1 MFGDTFRRLQ
11 HHDHRP
17 GQIATRAHQGS
28 SGYVR
33 CVARVSTQQRHYLT
47 FWTGRTQ
54 ALRAATSSVLPAWN
68 DSLPGY
74 ASLLGM
80 HAFALEESG
89 NHFGAEAI
97 GREAVERN
105 PNALWAIHSVAHV
118 LETQGRSAEGVAWF
132 DYPTDAWDDRNPF
145 RRHVWWCAAL
155 FNAAQGRYDNVLS
168 LYDNV
173 VTSVNTPQNIDV
185 QNLASLLARLELRR
199 VDIGDRWDALAEH
212 SETRIGDHDIVFN
225 DIHWSLAMAAGG
237 RTKAA
242 SHHAQAT
249 ADFAST
255 EPRWLRMSLP
265 LLAPTY
271 AGVRSHG
278 ETRTMPPQ
286 PT

>member
-1 MFGDTFRRLQ
+1 
-11 HHDHRP
+11 
-17 GQIATRAHQGS
+17 
-28 SGYVR
+28 
-33 CVARVSTQQRHYLT
+33 
-47 FWTGRTQ
+47 
-54 ALRAATSSVLPAWN
+54 
-68 DSLPGY
+68 
-74 ASLLGM
+74 M

-118 LETQGRSAEGVAWF
+118 LETQGRSAEGVAWL

-145 RRHVWWCAAL
+145 RRHVWGHAAL
-155 FNAAQGRYDNVLS
+155 FNVAQGRYDNVLS

-185 QNLASLLARLELRR
+185 QNLASLLARLELRS

-212 SETRIGDHDIVFN
+212 SETRIGDHDE
-225 DIHWSLAMAAGG
+225 LATMTLYSTTSIGAWLW
-237 RTKAA
+237 RPVDVPKRLHTMLKPRQT
-242 SHHAQAT
+242 SHRPIR
-249 ADFAST
+249 SG
-255 EPRWLRMSLP
+255 LRMSLP